1 MAEHE
6 QGHEHEHGMTKKKYW
21 VIFAWLMILLFLTVF
36 VAYMHINPT
45 LAIIVAMTIA
55 IVKATL
61 VVLYFMHVRYN
72 SKLTW
77 VFVGSGFV
85 WLLIM
90 IGITM
95 TDYVTRDMDGGYS
108 TVEQTY
114 SSPYGLP
121 AKMYPQN
128 QPGAAGHGEHGGGHG
143 AEDAHGETKPAQEKS
158 GH

>member
-1 MAEHE
+1 MAD
-6 QGHEHEHGMTKKKYW
+6 HEHGMTKKKYW

-36 VAYMHINPT
+36 VAYMRINPT

-61 VVLYFMHVRYN
+61 VVLYFMHVRFN

-77 VFVGSGFV
+77 VFVTSGFV

-95 TDYVTRDMDGGYS
+95 TDYATRSWDGGYS
-108 TVEQTY
+108 TVDQQY
-114 SSPYGLP
+114 SSPFGLP
-121 AKMYPQN
+121 ATMYPQN
-128 QPGAAGHGEHGGGHG
+128 QPGAEGHGGHG
-143 AEDAHGETKPAQEKS
+143 DAHGTPEAHGDQSTGEQGADKGA